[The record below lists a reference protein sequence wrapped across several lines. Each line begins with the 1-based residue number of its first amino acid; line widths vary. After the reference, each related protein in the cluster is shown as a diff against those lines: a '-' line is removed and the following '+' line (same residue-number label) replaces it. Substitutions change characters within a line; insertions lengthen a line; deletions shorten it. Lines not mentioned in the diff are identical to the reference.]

1 MMNQSLDR
9 KTPPATSEFH
19 SLDLPPM
26 RATIP
31 DNGLKLNIIDYGS
44 QEVSR
49 LTAIWDGGKAETA
62 DNPTALNLA
71 TAMLREGTSTMTGHE
86 ISETLD
92 FNGAWFSSSI
102 NDHTTSVNLYS
113 LNSKFDEPIEILRQI
128 ITDSIFP
135 ENEFLAYRE
144 QSAQT
149 MAINLQKVSYLCNIE
164 RSKLVLGEKHPLS
177 AVSSPDDI
185 RGITNDDVKSA
196 YSRIFL
202 ASLPTVYLSGRI
214 THEIETKAIAA
225 LSTLPFP
232 NVDVSLDIR
241 PFSQAAEHRKSVKV
255 ENAVQTAISISL
267 PTIGRHHPDYIKLRL
282 LMTLLGGFFGSRLTK
297 NIREDKGYTYGISA
311 GLLGMR
317 EGGLIEITTQCG
329 NDYTE
334 LVIEEVRKELRRL
347 STDGF
352 SSEEVSAL
360 RKYAL
365 SNLATTLDSPF
376 SISEAYQLT
385 QNYDAPAD
393 YYARQFEAASAIN
406 GSILTEIAR
415 RYIDPDKFFIVTV
428 GG

>member
-1 MMNQSLDR
+1 MTQALDR
-9 KTPPATSEFH
+9 KTPPALSEFS
-19 SLDLPPM
+19 SLSLPGM
-26 RATIP
+26 RTTILE
-31 DNGLKLNIIDYGS
+31 NGLTLNIIDYGS

-49 LTAIWDGGKAETA
+49 VTAIWNGGKAETS
-62 DNPTALNLA
+62 DNPAAMNLA

-86 ISETLD
+86 ISEALD
-92 FNGAWFSSSI
+92 HNGAWFIPSVY
-102 NDHTTSVNLYS
+102 DHTTMVHLFS

-128 ITDSIFP
+128 ITDSVFP

-149 MAINLQKVSYLCNIE
+149 MAMNLQKVSYLCNIE

-177 AVSSPDDI
+177 ATSSPDDI
-185 RGITNDDVKSA
+185 RNVTPDDVKAA
-196 YSRIFL
+196 YSRIFH

-214 THEIETKAIAA
+214 SPEIEEKAIAA
-225 LSTLPFP
+225 FSSLPFP
-232 NVDVSLDIR
+232 NVDFPLNIQ
-241 PFSQAAEHRKSVKV
+241 PFSPAADHRKSVKV
-255 ENAVQTAISISL
+255 EKAVQTAISFTL
-267 PTIGRHHPDYIKLRL
+267 PTIGRRHPDYINLRL

-334 LVIEEVRKELRRL
+334 PVIDEVRKELHRL

-352 SSEEVSAL
+352 SPDEVSTL

-376 SISEAYQLT
+376 SISEAYQLK
-385 QNYDAPAD
+385 QHYDSPDD
-393 YYARQFEAASAIN
+393 YFARQFEAASN
-406 GSILTEIAR
+406 LSESTLTEIAR
-415 RYIDPDKFFIVTV
+415 QYIDPDKFHIVTV

>member
-1 MMNQSLDR
+1 MTQALDR
-9 KTPPATSEFH
+9 KTPPAVSEFS
-19 SLDLPPM
+19 SLSLPGM
-26 RATIP
+26 RTTILE
-31 DNGLKLNIIDYGS
+31 NGLTLNIIDYGS

-49 LTAIWDGGKAETA
+49 VTAIWNGGKAETS
-62 DNPTALNLA
+62 DNPAAMNLA

-86 ISETLD
+86 ISEALD
-92 FNGAWFSSSI
+92 HNGAWFI
-102 NDHTTSVNLYS
+102 PYVYDHTTMVHLFS

-128 ITDSIFP
+128 ITDSVFP

-149 MAINLQKVSYLCNIE
+149 MAMNLQKVSYLCNIE

-177 AVSSPDDI
+177 ATSSPDDI
-185 RGITNDDVKSA
+185 RNVTPDDVKAA
-196 YSRIFL
+196 YSRIFH

-214 THEIETKAIAA
+214 SPEIEEKAIAA
-225 LSTLPFP
+225 FSSLPFP
-232 NVDVSLDIR
+232 NVDFPLNIQ
-241 PFSQAAEHRKSVKV
+241 PFSPAADHRKSVKV
-255 ENAVQTAISISL
+255 EKAVQTAISFTL
-267 PTIGRHHPDYIKLRL
+267 PTIGRRHPDYINLRL

-334 LVIEEVRKELRRL
+334 PVIDEVRKELRRL

-352 SSEEVSAL
+352 SPDEVSTL

-376 SISEAYQLT
+376 SISEAYQLK
-385 QNYDAPAD
+385 QHYDSPDD
-393 YYARQFEAASAIN
+393 YFARQFEAASN
-406 GSILTEIAR
+406 LCESTLTEIAR
-415 RYIDPDKFFIVTV
+415 QYIDPDKFHIVTV